1 LPKEV
6 IPVGNATGEET
17 DMDIV
22 EGVLFKSPLQRTIVD
37 LELHIRR
44 DPAGLDG
51 RDVDSND
58 LCVRKLFGEITERLV
73 VSIL

>member
-1 LPKEV
+1 
-6 IPVGNATGEET
+6 
-17 DMDIV
+17 M
-22 EGVLFKSPLQRTIVD
+22 KSSVFMLWKRASKLRSRDLQ
-37 LELHIRR
+37 LHIRR